1 MEAAYEQA
9 KAASDGQYSPHTA
22 FIRLNPD
29 DNWSAIDFLNEFGP
43 LELFDFDADGRLRQQ
58 LALKDLIIVPR
69 SQEGIGFDV
78 KTRCVW
84 VNLEEFWEKHRRFIA
99 IAKLWEA
106 RESCENVISVLSE
119 IQSLSVYPRI
129 GAWRDDRRFSIG
141 SVVPWETTS
150 FHEWVLKANAK
161 QVMAAAAEIIEAELE
176 LHTYVMRGRWT
187 CPEPSRLAFRLVPQ
201 TDSLWSAMWHLFAR
215 DTTEGLGWRVCPHCS
230 KLFYPKRKD
239 SYFCEPKYQKLHAT
253 NNWWKEHKEVEL
265 AHRRDAR
272 ARGRFGQAT
281 TKRKQRVRKA

>member
-84 VNLEEFWEKHRRFIA
+84 VNLEEFWEKHR
-99 IAKLWEA
+99 
-106 RESCENVISVLSE
+106 
-119 IQSLSVYPRI
+119 
-129 GAWRDDRRFSIG
+129 
-141 SVVPWETTS
+141 
-150 FHEWVLKANAK
+150 H
-161 QVMAAAAEIIEAELE
+161 
-176 LHTYVMRGRWT
+176 
-187 CPEPSRLAFRLVPQ
+187 
-201 TDSLWSAMWHLFAR
+201 
-215 DTTEGLGWRVCPHCS
+215 
-230 KLFYPKRKD
+230 
-239 SYFCEPKYQKLHAT
+239 
-253 NNWWKEHKEVEL
+253 
-265 AHRRDAR
+265 
-272 ARGRFGQAT
+272 
-281 TKRKQRVRKA
+281 